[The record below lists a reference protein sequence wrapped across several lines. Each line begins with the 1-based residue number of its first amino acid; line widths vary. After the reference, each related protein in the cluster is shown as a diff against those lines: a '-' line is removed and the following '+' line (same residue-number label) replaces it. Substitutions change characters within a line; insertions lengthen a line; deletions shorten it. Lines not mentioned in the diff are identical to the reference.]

1 MTESL
6 SKQVGR
12 RIKAIRKQRGLT
24 QARLARAA
32 LKSVETISHFERGR
46 VSPGLVALEKIAEVL
61 QCNVR
66 DFFEEGDV
74 VADSRSHSSEMEAL
88 INRIE
93 LLPSEDMQTVADLVK
108 SLEKKSR

>member
-66 DFFEEGDV
+66 DFFEEGDAV
-74 VADSRSHSSEMEAL
+74 IEGRTRSSEIATL
-88 INRIE
+88 INRLE
-93 LLPSEDMQTVADLVK
+93 LLPEEDVQTVNDLVK